1 MKKQVMW
8 RAATLKMAMICIL
21 MTCPTATKAGIS
33 INRDNN
39 AFKYIDTSKQ
49 IYRYQQDE
57 CLATLPE
64 LLLLKCS

>member
-39 AFKYIDTSKQ
+39 A
-49 IYRYQQDE
+49 
-57 CLATLPE
+57 
-64 LLLLKCS
+64 

>member
-33 INRDNN
+33 INRDNS
-39 AFKYIDTSKQ
+39 AFQYVDTSKMNAWQ
-49 IYRYQQDE
+49 L
-57 CLATLPE
+57 CL
-64 LLLLKCS
+64 SYYF